1 MQSAW
6 LGEERQFD
14 AVRPGV
20 FTSMSRRVR
29 VALGAVLS
37 ALLVAG
43 GLGFAA
49 APAQANGSASVG
61 FGGVN
66 QSILLLVT
74 PGDGDAS
81 TTTLTR
87 ENVTVY
93 GFGQNASAGTDV
105 TLTGGSLT
113 FDQAYLDDT
122 DGTVTPLILNTGL
135 DTYDAT
141 YIVSVADATG
151 TGVLQEIVV
160 DNGVNFYSG
169 PPANGAASTFT
180 LTQSAQG
187 ARTASLSAVIF
198 KTTLEASD
206 YDFADFVFFTTNST
220 TGLLTEISDAT
231 DSGTLS
237 AAEVVIE
244 DVTYID
250 ISGTIT
256 FPSTSFDTV
265 IGAYVFDVEFGGG
278 QLGVFFGATEFTLA
292 GSGGGGGGGDTGGGG
307 SSTPAAPSTDSGTTP
322 APDPAPAPVQ
332 PVVFSDP
339 AVVTPQEIAA
349 LSPAQV
355 ATITP
360 EQFGDLDPAAFAGFT
375 AAQVQAMNTG
385 QINAIR
391 PARAA
396 QLPLPAVAALDG
408 EQLFVM
414 RPAAVAA
421 LKPEA
426 LEILTAAQLGSVRPE
441 AFKKMDGERINKIR
455 PVQVEFLNR
464 EQIKAIN
471 EDGIS
476 EMRLDTLREFTRA
489 QVRAFRP
496 DQIAAMSDR
505 QIEVLWGR
513 WSGGLRNVQ
522 EQALITEANERG
534 LRLRL

>member
-49 APAQANGSASVG
+49 APAQANGTIDSNDTAAGINDSFVVLLGDLDATAVTILSENGRDGFQSVDATV
-61 FGGVN
+61 GGVGLDLKESSFIEVIDATN
-66 QSILLLVT
+66 VLLYLDT
-74 PGDGDAS
+74 GD
-81 TTTLTR
+81 TTGTLTDLSVSIT
-87 ENVTVY
+87 ED
-93 GFGQNASAGTDV
+93 GTDV
-105 TLTGGSLT
+105 YTQSGTGLSGTTVGAQDLGDGILTVFEATAPAAGSKTIT
-113 FDQAYLDDT
+113 FNLRYPT
-122 DGTVTPLILNTGL
+122 DGTTSWTVDLFAAFN
-135 DTYDAT
+135 A
-141 YIVSVADATG
+141 S
-151 TGVLQEIVV
+151 TGVEVSIT
-160 DNGVNFYSG
+160 DD
-169 PPANGAASTFT
+169 TF
-180 LTQSAQG
+180 
-187 ARTASLSAVIF
+187 
-198 KTTLEASD
+198 
-206 YDFADFVFFTTNST
+206 
-220 TGLLTEISDAT
+220 SDAT
-231 DSGTLS
+231 IVNGDYWLVSGALTVDAPFGTSIRFGTVDEDSLSSSGIFAALSNAVTLT
-237 AAEVVIE
+237 AAPTPTP
-244 DVTYID
+244 D
-250 ISGTIT
+250 S
-256 FPSTSFDTV
+256 
-265 IGAYVFDVEFGGG
+265 
-278 QLGVFFGATEFTLA
+278 
-292 GSGGGGGGGDTGGGG
+292 GGGG
-307 SSTPAAPSTDSGTTP
+307 SSTPAAPSTDTGSGSSAGET
-322 APDPAPAPVQ
+322 PAPVQ